1 VIAAFIIQVTNDQ
14 RRQGLVSDADFAPM
28 AAKLQQLKVLFGPE
42 ALQKIDYDG
51 YGIDFEFKPG
61 SVNQTSAQL
70 IQKAR
75 SLGLMVKALGPNRYR
90 LESYAGVGS

>member
-1 VIAAFIIQVTNDQ
+1 
-14 RRQGLVSDADFAPM
+14 M
-28 AAKLQQLKVLFGPE
+28 
-42 ALQKIDYDG
+42 LQKIDYDG